1 MQANFWQM
9 SKVFDADKSFCG
21 KMLRQRPYME
31 AFFLIWKC
39 FKLFFTQVTSVLERE
54 SLIFSEMQY
63 HRYSIIGFEKSC
75 NAWLEQPYPTLTD
88 SVFQFFPQYIQYWVQ
103 AMIICAH
110 QDVDTRSKFK
120 WVERIG
126 VYFRSPLVYLG
137 VYPPTTVNL
146 KSLCT
151 NLIIFY
157 TLLNVHV
164 WNPPKKFWSTSFW
177 QPVPAT
183 L

>member
-54 SLIFSEMQY
+54 SLIFSEMQC

-88 SVFQFFPQYIQYWVQ
+88 SVFQFFPQYIQYWIQ

-110 QDVDTRSKFK
+110 QDVDARSKFK
-120 WVERIG
+120 WVERIV

-137 VYPPTTVNL
+137 VCPPRRVNL

-151 NLIIFY
+151 SLI
-157 TLLNVHV
+157 
-164 WNPPKKFWSTSFW
+164 TSNN
-177 QPVPAT
+177 
-183 L
+183 

>member
-1 MQANFWQM
+1 MQTNLSVGKCCVSALYGSVFFWYGSASNYFSHRSRQ
-9 SKVFDADKSFCG
+9 SWKGKVLSS
-21 KMLRQRPYME
+21 R
-31 AFFLIWKC
+31 KC
-39 FKLFFTQVTSVLERE
+39 N
-54 SLIFSEMQY
+54 IIDI
-63 HRYSIIGFEKSC
+63 HYSIIGFEKSC

-151 NLIIFY
+151 NLIIFVY
-157 TLLNVHV
+157 
-164 WNPPKKFWSTSFW
+164 FWD
-177 QPVPAT
+177 
-183 L
+183 